1 MIPALPVL
9 RRAIL
14 RSVFTLLIAFKFSGS
29 AFAQLYDVQTPNWQL
44 FFASCGNPVSFYSNG
59 FNPEKLYLQLSE
71 GVVQEWFTVNSLK
84 YSKDTAKT
92 KHGVLMRF
100 TANFQNNS
108 ISKQITMSI
117 HFKDGEK
124 DSVLWQ
130 KNYYVVQ
137 LPDPIAFIADTLRG
151 GNISKEKLMKQTT
164 VNIYM
169 PDFPL
174 YASWYVFSFDVQ
186 YISNEKVVKNFSI
199 EKNMFSSD
207 LIMQIAACESGDT
220 FIFKNIKVKGLDAYE
235 RNMNTMIF
243 TIE

>member
-1 MIPALPVL
+1 MIFSHAIL

-14 RSVFTLLIAFKFSGS
+14 CGTFLFLNFFSVKTFSQS
-29 AFAQLYDVQTPNWQL
+29 FDVQTPDWKL

-59 FNPEKLYLQLSE
+59 FNPEKLYLKLSE
-71 GVVQEWFTVNSLK
+71 GVVQEWFTTNSLK
-84 YSKDTAKT
+84 YSIDTAKT

-100 TANFQNNS
+100 TANFQNIS
-108 ISKQITMSI
+108 INKQITMSI
-117 HFKDGEK
+117 HYKDGEK

-130 KNYYVVQ
+130 HNYYVVQ
-137 LPDPIAFIADTLRG
+137 LPDPVAFIADTLKSG
-151 GNISKEKLMKQTT
+151 TISKEKLMKQSG

-174 YASWYVFSFDVQ
+174 YASWYVFSFEVQ
-186 YISNEKVVKNFSI
+186 YIPKAGDAKNFSCD
-199 EKNMFSSD
+199 KNIFSSP
-207 LIMQIAACESGDT
+207 LIMQIADCKSGDT
-220 FIFKNIKVKGLDAYE
+220 FIFKNIKVKGIDAYE